1 MDKRTESCHPDRSAR
16 EIEAWLEQQRR
27 RVQEIV
33 ARREELAATEA
44 RRRAEWEAVRRRW
57 ENLE

>member
-1 MDKRTESCHPDRSAR
+1 MDRQNDPCYADRSAR
-16 EIEAWLEQQRR
+16 QIEAWLERQRR

-44 RRRAEWEAVRRRW
+44 QQRAEGEEVQRRW
-57 ENLE
+57 ELPK